1 MISSY
6 RITLVIFTYQ
16 AQVHLYTNILILDSF
31 QGQNKYKVG
40 VDIYLRSKH

>member
-6 RITLVIFTYQ
+6 RITLVVFTYQ
-16 AQVHLYTNILILDSF
+16 AQVHLYTNILISDSF

-40 VDIYLRSKH
+40 VDIYLHYDH